1 MLFCI
6 HVPIYYHILVTNE
19 WLWANARIVVLS
31 SILCWAVIG
40 WWQHLRMAFFRCH
53 ASLVHHWLF
62 KHRNRHMIFL
72 TACHNSLSLLIC
84 SHLLNL
90 HEIIEK
96 AWETGPGTVSR
107 YFISAMVRE
116 LTEHWDWFTACGKR
130 QPPGLEN
137 EDNKRCQKV
146 QFLEWPHEAGSKCGS
161 FEKPDGNLLFPCSW
175 WGVSFY
181 ITLSLKL

>member
-1 MLFCI
+1 MCWPAYVCLQSTLRVGNLTVLF
-6 HVPIYYHILVTNE
+6 
-19 WLWANARIVVLS
+19 
-31 SILCWAVIG
+31 WAVIG

-90 HEIIEK
+90 HEMIEK

-130 QPPGLEN
+130 QL
-137 EDNKRCQKV
+137 
-146 QFLEWPHEAGSKCGS
+146 WMH
-161 FEKPDGNLLFPCSW
+161 
-175 WGVSFY
+175 Y
-181 ITLSLKL
+181 ITLHYDSSLEIAMEHIIVYCTKKPGLPALSMRRDTSVYIYL